1 MARRKICGL
10 SYTESAKAVENWN
23 GKIMYQR
30 GVWNP
35 YAPEEKE
42 SALKRISSS
51 GYGVDVYA
59 DDETETLYVSQP
71 VASDMW

>member
-1 MARRKICGL
+1 MSRRKVCGL
-10 SYTESAKAVENWN
+10 SFVESVTAVRNWN

-35 YAPEEKE
+35 YAPEQKE
-42 SALKRISSS
+42 NALKRIASS
-51 GYGVDVYA
+51 GFGADVYA
-59 DDETETLYVSQP
+59 DDETDTLYVSQP

>member
-1 MARRKICGL
+1 MAMRKICGL
-10 SYTESAKAVENWN
+10 SYKESANAVKKWN

-30 GVWNP
+30 GVWNL

-59 DDETETLYVSQP
+59 DDGSETLYVSQP